1 MRSGQVLVMILLLLS
16 VVITIGLAISSRS
29 VTEVGISTTQE
40 ESARALAA
48 AEGGI
53 EAALAGKV
61 TTGAAVS
68 VGTTGTYVVAAP
80 SQYGAGTQVTF
91 AEGVKAGEAAT
102 VFLLAHDTNGSLVVN
117 NQRYTGNSVVV
128 CWGESGSSSVVP
140 ALEAIL
146 YYQSGAN
153 YLASR
158 AVYDSQGTGR
168 TLGSV
173 APDGNTS
180 GCPTGKNYAF
190 KKTVDFSASGLN
202 IGSGTPYYLRL
213 KLAYNGNTG
222 SPVGVGRVGT
232 SQFPTQGQL
241 VTSTGQAGQTSRKV
255 QVVQRYSDPLPYLD
269 NAVFSGGSLNK

>member
-1 MRSGQVLVMILLLLS
+1 MILLLLS

-61 TTGAAVS
+61 TTGATVN

-102 VFLLAHDTNGSLVVN
+102 VFLLAHDTNGNLVVN
-117 NQRYTGNSVVV
+117 SQGYTGSSIIV

-140 ALEAIL
+140 ALEAIM
-146 YYQSGAN
+146 YYQSGLN

-158 AVYDSQGTGR
+158 AVYDPQGTGR

-173 APDGNTS
+173 SPDGNTS
-180 GCPTGKNYAF
+180 GCPSDKSYAF
-190 KKTVDFSASGLN
+190 KKTIDFGTLGLN

-213 KLAYNGNTG
+213 KLAYNGDSS
-222 SPVGVGRVGT
+222 SPVGAIRTGT

-255 QVVQRYSDPLPYLD
+255 QVVQRYSDPLSYLD
-269 NAVFSGGSLNK
+269 DAVFSGGSLSK